1 MSKKTKEEAEK
12 TRRRILASALALFSS
27 RGYDRTTFND
37 IAARLKLTK
46 GAIYWHFE
54 SKESVLI
61 ELVRLALEK
70 FRRQIESVMPEG
82 ELSFP
87 LVAEMMVKNAA
98 IVVGD
103 PKAAAFFRLMKCQ
116 ICWEKKSMSEVRADL
131 LNNAAFGPK
140 EAFREAIANDVRR
153 GRVREGVD
161 AEQISTVA
169 VALIRCPTQNTPKDG
184 CIFDRDQYQNS
195 TAPTEIPS
203 LSAICARSSNSGLTR
218 STPKP
223 WERLARTGP

>member
-54 SKESVLI
+54 SKEAVLI
-61 ELVRLALEK
+61 ELVRMALEK

-87 LVAEMMVKNAA
+87 QVAEMMVKNAA

-116 ICWEKKSMSEVRADL
+116 IRWGDESMAEVRTKL
-131 LNNAAFGPK
+131 LTNEDFGPK
-140 EAFREAIANDVRR
+140 EAFRRAIANDIAAGRARASVDAEEVSTVAIALWDDDAEWKQVEGAVDQLAAKFGSGAITRAAFLASERR
-153 GRVREGVD
+153 GRHVP
-161 AEQISTVA
+161 AY
-169 VALIRCPTQNTPKDG
+169 
-184 CIFDRDQYQNS
+184 DRPPENS
-195 TAPTEIPS
+195 D
-203 LSAICARSSNSGLTR
+203 
-218 STPKP
+218 
-223 WERLARTGP
+223 

>member
-12 TRRRILASALALFSS
+12 TRRRILASALVLFSR

-54 SKESVLI
+54 SKDAVLI
-61 ELVRLALEK
+61 ELVRLALER
-70 FRRQIESVMPEG
+70 FHRQIESVMPEG

-98 IVVGD
+98 IVVSD
-103 PKAAAFFRLMKCQ
+103 PRAAAFFRLMKCQ
-116 ICWEKKSMSEVRADL
+116 IHWEKKSMSEVRADL
-131 LNNAAFGPK
+131 MNNAAFGPK

-153 GRVREGVD
+153 GRVSEAVD

-169 VALIRCPTQNTPKDG
+169 VALWDG
-184 CIFDRDQYQNS
+184 LVQMRLEHFLTCDLEDTLRKSY
-195 TAPTEIPS
+195 E
-203 LSAICARSSNSGLTR
+203 AIWLDISGRRMSIESNKEDKS
-218 STPKP
+218 K
-223 WERLARTGP
+223 

>member
-37 IAARLKLTK
+37 IAARMKLTK

-54 SKESVLI
+54 SKEAVLI
-61 ELVRLALEK
+61 ELVRMALEK

-116 ICWEKKSMSEVRADL
+116 IRWEKKSMSEVRADL

-169 VALIRCPTQNTPKDG
+169 VALWDG
-184 CIFDRDQYQNS
+184 LVQMRLEHFLGCDLEETLRNS
-195 TAPTEIPS
+195 YKTIWLDISGRRMSIE
-203 LSAICARSSNSGLTR
+203 SNKEDKS
-218 STPKP
+218 K
-223 WERLARTGP
+223 